1 MNWNPNPTKPKV
13 IYSHCVPPRA
23 VECVCVEMFITENI
37 HQNSEVVQRS
47 HNPIDMGRELVIF
60 LAPGGQHHSI
70 ASH

>member
-1 MNWNPNPTKPKV
+1 MQKNKLQKEEMRSRRP
-13 IYSHCVPPRA
+13 SR
-23 VECVCVEMFITENI
+23 EFEMRSVEMFITENI